1 MPGTVRPGSVHLM
14 EATGVHI
21 RGRGYRR
28 AARLRSQQRGVVA
41 VIGTLLAL
49 LLFFALF
56 GIFLTQYLP
65 LWMSDNEVQFTSEAQ
80 QSMAT
85 LQSGINLQV
94 QLGRP
99 ASIAV
104 PFTMQSDA
112 VPLLSQPTGAQLAFT
127 PQTPGVF
134 VCISV
139 TSPVLCTNPPPGQHP
154 LYNISLGTLQMTLAN
169 RYYPAQVFEFEDD
182 AVIQSQG
189 PNSQLVDFPPLL
201 SLNTQG
207 GGLNVTMALLQF
219 YGNATTTVS
228 SGTQDVFSH
237 FKFTEP
243 YYESIASGFNLT
255 FEIGTT
261 FPCAWQTYLSQISV
275 AAGLGYTT
283 GYTLLADGSP
293 VSPTTG
299 CSYLTSLS
307 ATDVLLT
314 LHTATRLNLL
324 FAGTQL
330 SIGVGGS

>member
-14 EATGVHI
+14 EGRRARNG
-21 RGRGYRR
+21 RRGYRR
-28 AARLRSQQRGVVA
+28 AVRLRSQQRGVVA

-80 QSMAT
+80 QSMAS
-85 LQSGINLQV
+85 LQSYINVQY

-99 ASIAV
+99 AAIAV

-112 VPLLSQPTGAQLAFT
+112 VPLLSQPTAALLAFT
-127 PQTPGVF
+127 PATPGVF
-134 VCISV
+134 ACISV
-139 TSPVLCTNPPPGQHP
+139 TSPALCTAPVSGEHA
-154 LYNISLGTLQMTLAN
+154 LYNISLGTLQMQLGN
-169 RYYPAQVFEFEDD
+169 RYYPPQTFEFEDD

-201 SLNTQG
+201 SLNTVG
-207 GGLNVTMALLQF
+207 GALNVTMALLQF

-237 FKFTEP
+237 YKFTEP
-243 YYESIASGFNLT
+243 YYEDHPSGFNLT
-255 FEIGTT
+255 FEVGTD
-261 FPCAWQTYLSQISV
+261 FPCAWQTFLTQL
-275 AAGLGYTT
+275 ATTAGLVYTVGYS
-283 GYTLLADGSP
+283 LLAGGLP
-293 VSPTTG
+293 ISPTTA
-299 CSYLTSLS
+299 CSYVSSLNPS
-307 ATDVLLT
+307 DVIFT
-314 LHTATRLNLL
+314 LHAATRLNLL

-330 SIGVGGS
+330 TIGIGGS